1 MRQAIGGLSIW
12 GSFDPM
18 HAARLSLYSTPIA
31 ATAAGI
37 KTHDLVLSSAMR
49 VLRGL
54 DLLH

>member
-1 MRQAIGGLSIW
+1 MRQAIVGLSIW

-18 HAARLSLYSTPIA
+18 HGARPSLYSTPIT

-54 DLLH
+54 DRLH